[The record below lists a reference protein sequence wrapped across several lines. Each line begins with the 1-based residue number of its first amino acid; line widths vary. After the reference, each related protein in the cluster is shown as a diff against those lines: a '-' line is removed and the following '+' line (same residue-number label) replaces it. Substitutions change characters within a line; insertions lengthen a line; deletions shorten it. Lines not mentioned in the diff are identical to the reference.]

1 MNEAS
6 AIMGALASPFQ
17 GVDREML
24 CAKVR
29 MESCNLVDFTVV
41 NSFTGLYDYTGSQN
55 LIAIKLSL
63 E

>member
-24 CAKVR
+24 CTKVR

-41 NSFTGLYDYTGSQN
+41 NSFTGL
-55 LIAIKLSL
+55 
-63 E
+63 